1 MIAGLRCKVCG
12 LRTLIDAEHADQAGI
27 DYLGFNLHPASP
39 RFLPLEQFN
48 AMRPLLPERKLVA
61 VAVEPTLS
69 ALTAMQAA
77 DFDCFQIHFRAD
89 LPVATVAAWSETV
102 GRDRLWLAPKL
113 PPGVDVLPDWLELAD
128 TFLLDTFHADKFG
141 GTGKTG
147 DWEKFRRHQQ
157 AHPQKRWILAGGL
170 NPDNVVAAVAA
181 TGTKYLDL
189 NSGVETSPGVKD
201 PQKLARVVTA
211 LRSRLG

>member
-12 LRTLIDAEHADQAGI
+12 LRTLIDAEHVDQAGI

-89 LPVATVAAWSETV
+89 LPAATVAAWSETV

-113 PPGVDVLPDWLELAD
+113 PPGVGVLPDWLELAD

-147 DWEKFRRHQQ
+147 DWEKFRRHLQ

-201 PQKLARVVTA
+201 PQKLARVVAA